1 MKYLVEVTETFARHV
16 IVDAK
21 DMQDATNIVQNTYE
35 NGDIVLDYEDFY
47 DTYIH
52 CLRKACDED
61 SAYYEEVK

>member
-1 MKYLVEVTETFARHV
+1 MKYLVEVTETLVRHV
-16 IVDAK
+16 IVDAE
-21 DMQDATNIVQNTYE
+21 DMQDATNIVQNAYE

-52 CLRKACDED
+52 CLGKACDED